1 MPSLLEH
8 AVIELSDGRYCQ
20 GWPSRSWTT
29 LLRRGRPCSIAAE
42 GVWEVA
48 KEPVSVADGRLPRD
62 RKGQYRK
69 ALSLLRGPQVRIGV
83 RCRRL
88 DFSIG
93 PGSEFD
99 AEPCLRRPAIRR
111 CACARADRGDRKR
124 FCPHPRY
131 RAVARRIPP
140 RALRLPQRL
149 GVGRVARRQL
159 HRALPKLRDRV
170 SEPPLDK
177 LMTLQGVYEKWL
189 GTLPPTLGERHG
201 GRASGNG

>member
-1 MPSLLEH
+1 LDDFAATGTALLYCCGGRFGRSRRSRSQSRTGDCR
-8 AVIELSDGRYCQ
+8 VIERGSIEKRC
-20 GWPSRSWTT
+20 PSY
-29 LLRRGRPCSIAAE
+29 
-42 GVWEVA
+42 
-48 KEPVSVADGRLPRD
+48 ADLKFELVFGDVDWIFAIR
-62 RKGQYRK
+62 
-69 ALSLLRGPQVRIGV
+69 
-83 RCRRL
+83 
-88 DFSIG
+88 

-124 FCPHPRY
+124 LCPHPRD

-149 GVGRVARRQL
+149 GVGRVARSQL
-159 HRALPKLRDRV
+159 HRALPKLQDRV

-201 GRASGNG
+201 GRASGNGRAQSIGARERGPVARFRG

>member
-1 MPSLLEH
+1 LDDFAATGTALLYCCGGRFGRSRRSRSQSRTGDCR
-8 AVIELSDGRYCQ
+8 VIERGSIERRC
-20 GWPSRSWTT
+20 PSY
-29 LLRRGRPCSIAAE
+29 
-42 GVWEVA
+42 
-48 KEPVSVADGRLPRD
+48 ADLKFELVFGDVDWIFAIR
-62 RKGQYRK
+62 
-69 ALSLLRGPQVRIGV
+69 
-83 RCRRL
+83 
-88 DFSIG
+88 

-124 FCPHPRY
+124 LCPHPRD

-177 LMTLQGVYEKWL
+177 LMTLQGYMKNGSVRCRRPWASVRVDAL
-189 GTLPPTLGERHG
+189 RAMGELNLLELESVDPSRG
-201 GRASGNG
+201 FEVD